1 MSMECYLCYS
11 YGPELTGQQSLKST
25 LSEKTEI
32 ALLSAAGRAAQ
43 GLTSLQKASL
53 LLLSA
58 TLFSKV
64 LGDSH

>member
-11 YGPELTGQQSLKST
+11 CGPELTGQQSLKST
-25 LSEKTEI
+25 LSEKSEI

-43 GLTSLQKASL
+43 GLTSLQKSSL
-53 LLLSA
+53 LFLSA